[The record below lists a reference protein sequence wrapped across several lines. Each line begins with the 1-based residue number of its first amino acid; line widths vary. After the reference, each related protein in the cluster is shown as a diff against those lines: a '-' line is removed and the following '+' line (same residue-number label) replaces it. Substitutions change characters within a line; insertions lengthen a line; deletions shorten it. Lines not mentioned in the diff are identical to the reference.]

1 MKLSFMISLVL
12 FSLLTAYAEEEN
24 LKPRFEQ
31 VRKIEGSFTV
41 GDRGRIVVPGDVF
54 GLSRNFPADLRILAD
69 DGTQWPFFLHLPK
82 AISKQGTLNP
92 EVLNRAFVSGRE
104 SYLRFDLVVPQK
116 GGEIPIHN
124 QVELITSGH
133 DFVRRVEVFDE
144 EGNALMAVGH
154 LIDFSGQRGARNT
167 IVRYPASDAG
177 RLHVRI
183 YSNAQNAGETV
194 ALTSAKLHYRNMVE
208 AERERVVA
216 SEIPVSKGEQEPT
229 AQTRMFDLGDPNRPL
244 EFMVF
249 DVQTPSFARSVSIY
263 GRNEDHAPWVWVGGG
278 EIHALQDDEQMEIK
292 LHAAHRFIKLHVFHH
307 DDQPLFIQSIRLE
320 AIPRYLVFEAA
331 SRGQASLYYQAWNL
345 KLPRYDLKGRIETKA
360 ITKLPMVQLLK
371 ATPNSAAQS
380 QPWRKYSKMIGG
392 LAVAAVSLLV
402 IGIIVSMLK
411 QQKVGS

>member
-1 MKLSFMISLVL
+1 MKRACIISLAL
-12 FSLLTAYAEEEN
+12 FSLLIAHAGEKN

-31 VRKIEGSFTV
+31 MREIEGSFIV
-41 GDRGRIVVPGDVF
+41 GDRGRIVVPGNVF
-54 GLSRNFPADLRILAD
+54 GQSRNCPADLRILAD
-69 DGTQWPFFLHLPK
+69 DGTQWPFFLYRPK
-82 AISKQGTLNP
+82 ATSKQGTLNP
-92 EVLNRAFVSGRE
+92 EVLNCAFVSGRE
-104 SYLRFDLVVPQK
+104 SYLRFDLVVPKK
-116 GGEIPIHN
+116 GGETPIHN

-167 IVRYPASDAG
+167 IVRYPASDAS

-194 ALTSAKLHYRNMVE
+194 ALASAKLHYRNLVE
-208 AERERVVA
+208 AERERVIA
-216 SEIPVSKGEQEPT
+216 SEIPVPQGEQVPT

-249 DVQTPSFARSVSIY
+249 DVQTPSFARSVSVY
-263 GRNEDHAPWVWVGGG
+263 GRNEDYDSWAWVGGG

-292 LHAAHRFIKLHVFHH
+292 LHATHRFIKLHVFHH
-307 DDQPLFIQSIRLE
+307 DDRPLSIQSIRLE

-331 SRGQASLYYQAWNL
+331 SAGKAGLYYRAWDFRS
-345 KLPRYDLKGRIETKA
+345 PRYDLKGRIETKA
-360 ITKLPMVQLLK
+360 IASLPEFQLQE
-371 ATPNSAAQS
+371 AAPNAAAKS
-380 QPWRKYSKMIGG
+380 EPWRKYSKLLGG
-392 LAVAAVSLLV
+392 LAVAVVSLLV

-411 QQKVGS
+411 QQKAGN